1 MTSTDP
7 TIAITLNLF
16 GDHRRYQPPNETG
29 AFAVICRSGATIA
42 ELLGPLGIPRDEET
56 AISLNGELGRVS
68 DILKDGDDLVL
79 FGPTEGG

>member
-16 GDHRRYQPPNETG
+16 GDHRRYQPPGETG
-29 AFAVICRSGATIA
+29 PVYVACRAGATIA
-42 ELLGPLGIPRDEET
+42 ELLQQLGIPRDEET

-68 DILKDGDDLVL
+68 DVLKDGDELVL
-79 FGPTEGG
+79 FGPSEGG